1 MNRIKKKQFAAK
13 IPSNLIEL
21 IIEKIAQIDTT
32 VTDKICEE
40 ITVKIQDNKK
50 IYTDEYD
57 KFLEESTSDIKII
70 FQTNLL
76 APLFSMIEKPLEN
89 IGIGDENSKSLMLLE
104 ISEQL
109 FSIPGNGIMEILKQ
123 YFADVEM
130 DINFEIINLY
140 QHKDIQDTLT
150 NFF

>member
-1 MNRIKKKQFAAK
+1 LNRIKKKQFAAK

-32 VTDKICEE
+32 VTDKICEK
-40 ITVKIQDNKK
+40 ITLKIQDNKK
-50 IYTDEYD
+50 IYADEYD
-57 KFLEESTSDIKII
+57 KFLEESASDIQTT

-130 DINFEIINLY
+130 NINVEIINLY

-150 NFF
+150 SFF